1 MPDGKFPSQ
10 PPPLPGKGPVRFKNP
25 PPLPGVRL
33 FPTPPASLYSLG
45 SEQSGPL
52 PTKRAPVPPEVFSIQ
67 DLQGFENLLLFA
79 EATVEGFFAGQHRS
93 AWPGSSAE
101 FRDYKSYVPGDP
113 INRVDWRAYGRTRRT
128 FIRRYDDETDM
139 TAYLLV
145 DASASMKYRGAKRAS
160 KYVHAARL
168 AAALAFLMI
177 RQGDKAAL
185 GIFAEHLGRFLP
197 PGGTRKHLH
206 EIVTW
211 LQEYQ
216 PAFKTGLPAALKQC
230 GSAIKKQGRLVVISD
245 FLTPLEPLFDALSE
259 FLHRGF
265 DILLLQ
271 VLDPDELDLPGQQ
284 VAEFVDMETGEQ
296 IQVDTDDLRERY
308 RTEMQDFIAAVA
320 REANGREIEH
330 QLVSTSEPYT
340 SALESYLGFRA
351 KRR

>member
-1 MPDGKFPSQ
+1 MPDGKPPAQ
-10 PPPLPGKGPVRFKNP
+10 PPPLPGIQSLRPRVQPPLYGGRSFPVDAPSLRFAQKNARSVP
-25 PPLPGVRL
+25 PPLPHVLWPGI
-33 FPTPPASLYSLG
+33 
-45 SEQSGPL
+45 
-52 PTKRAPVPPEVFSIQ
+52 FSVQ
-67 DLQGFENLLLFA
+67 DLQGFDNLLLFA

-93 AWPGSSAE
+93 SWPGSSAE

-145 DASASMKYRGAKRAS
+145 DASASMRFGGEKRS
-160 KYVHAARL
+160 PKYVHAAKL

-185 GIFAEHLGRFLP
+185 GLFAEQLTRFLP

-206 EIVTW
+206 EIVNW
-211 LQEYQ
+211 LQMHE
-216 PAFKTGLPAALKQC
+216 PAFKTGLPDALRQC
-230 GSAIKKQGRLVVISD
+230 GSAIKKRGRLVVISD
-245 FLTPLEPLFDALSE
+245 FLAPLEPLFDALSE

-271 VLDPDELDLPGQQ
+271 VLDPDELELPGRQ

-296 IQVDTDDLRERY
+296 IQVDTDDLREQY
-308 RTEMQDFIAAVA
+308 RKEMQEFIAAVA
-320 REANGREIEH
+320 REANGRRIEH
-330 QLVSTSEPYT
+330 QLVPTNTPYT
-340 SALESYLGFRA
+340 HALEAYLGFRS